1 MEEEEEEEVVMVA
14 EEEGGEGF
22 ESPVAFP
29 FSDLATPIITP
40 LLTLGSFFVLSG
52 QTFPGKRGYL
62 SDSMTANVV
71 GFNLLSGRYT
81 VRPTVERARDRAG
94 VEENAFSLAC
104 VSALSYLARKGKRLG
119 LVGKLWVIISELY
132 LGPNSPSPVLSLQLN
147 WG

>member
-1 MEEEEEEEVVMVA
+1 
-14 EEEGGEGF
+14 
-22 ESPVAFP
+22 
-29 FSDLATPIITP
+29 
-40 LLTLGSFFVLSG
+40 
-52 QTFPGKRGYL
+52 
-62 SDSMTANVV
+62 MTANVV
-71 GFNLLSGRYT
+71 GFNLLSERYT

-119 LVGKLWVIISELY
+119 LVGKLWVIISESY

>member
-1 MEEEEEEEVVMVA
+1 MAELA
-14 EEEGGEGF
+14 EEEGEEGF

-40 LLTLGSFFVLSG
+40 LFTLGSFFVLSG

-119 LVGKLWVIISELY
+119 LVGKLWVIIF
-132 LGPNSPSPVLSLQLN
+132 
-147 WG
+147 